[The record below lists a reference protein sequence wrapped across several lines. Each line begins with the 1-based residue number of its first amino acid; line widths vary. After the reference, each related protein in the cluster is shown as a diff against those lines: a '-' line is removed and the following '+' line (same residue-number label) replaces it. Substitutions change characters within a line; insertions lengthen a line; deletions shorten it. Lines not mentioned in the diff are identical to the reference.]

1 MNFLRL
7 VFILILVLTHVA
19 SFALFAQS
27 SHNRYDAYG
36 KAIVQTTANPQLA
49 ITNPLRQPGQYLD
62 AETGLH
68 YNDRR
73 YYDADTGRY
82 ASRDPIG
89 FEGGINLYTY
99 AGAAP
104 SRFTDPT
111 GEIIPCVAANFAR
124 CMIVCGITS
133 AGFNAATGQCID
145 LGDIAKDCAVDC
157 LLSMLPIPDPC
168 GRFGKLFSAA
178 IGIGAGLANSFEQ
191 DTLVHTRVLTDS
203 GYQTKLKPIK
213 DIQIGDEVLAWDE
226 LQAHDNAALAQAGQ
240 AAQTL
245 KVAYQ
250 QRDARST
257 QNSANNALQAN
268 LTAKSAF
275 GPSKCCSSSYENNST
290 FQDLSKPTSAQRYEK
305 VTDIASSF
313 KAQSLLHISFDNGQ
327 TIQATAGHP
336 FNTSEGW
343 RDAVM
348 LKKGGKLLLKGGDA
362 DAEADANSAERYITI
377 TDIREEVKTTAVYNL
392 EVANLH
398 TFFVGEEGLVVH
410 NARRGPIPPP
420 GFTRTNDFSHGQPVY
435 KNGRTFISPDIGSDG
450 NSHNGGVWKKCS
462 GSPKNLKNKTT
473 RDGTYNADLT
483 IRIGD

>member
-1 MNFLRL
+1 MFL
-7 VFILILVLTHVA
+7 
-19 SFALFAQS
+19 ALAFSTSALGMATRTQSLQSIEDQSKHQTISENCQS
-27 SHNRYDAYG
+27 S
-36 KAIVQTTANPQLA
+36 
-49 ITNPLRQPGQYLD
+49 
-62 AETGLH
+62 
-68 YNDRR
+68 
-73 YYDADTGRY
+73 
-82 ASRDPIG
+82 
-89 FEGGINLYTY
+89 
-99 AGAAP
+99 
-104 SRFTDPT
+104 PT
-111 GEIIPCVAANFAR
+111 
-124 CMIVCGITS
+124 
-133 AGFNAATGQCID
+133 NAATGQCID

-313 KAQSLLHISFDNGQ
+313 KAQTLLHLTLDNGQ

-343 RDAVM
+343 RDAVL
-348 LKKGGKLLLKGGDA
+348 LKRGGKLLLKGSDEDA
-362 DAEADANSAERYITI
+362 AYATI
-377 TDIREEVKTTAVYNL
+377 TDIREEIKTTAVFNL

-398 TFFVGEEGLVVH
+398 TFFVGEDGLVVH
-410 NARRGPIPPP
+410 NGFGSYTCNFKSGKKYHGKGDRKRAEKSAKEHGDEIDSIDWTPAKNNRDSFIDEHKRLSNDGGKQNPNNYNRINSPGAR
-420 GFTRTNDFSHGQPVY
+420 Y
-435 KNGRTFISPDIGSDG
+435 
-450 NSHNGGVWKKCS
+450 
-462 GSPKNLKNKTT
+462 
-473 RDGTYNADLT
+473 
-483 IRIGD
+483 

>member
-1 MNFLRL
+1 MFL
-7 VFILILVLTHVA
+7 
-19 SFALFAQS
+19 ALAFSTSALGMATRTQSLQSIEDQSKHQTISENCQS
-27 SHNRYDAYG
+27 S
-36 KAIVQTTANPQLA
+36 
-49 ITNPLRQPGQYLD
+49 
-62 AETGLH
+62 
-68 YNDRR
+68 
-73 YYDADTGRY
+73 
-82 ASRDPIG
+82 
-89 FEGGINLYTY
+89 
-99 AGAAP
+99 
-104 SRFTDPT
+104 PT
-111 GEIIPCVAANFAR
+111 
-124 CMIVCGITS
+124 
-133 AGFNAATGQCID
+133 NAATGQCID

-268 LTAKSAF
+268 LTVKTASN
-275 GPSKCCSSSYENNST
+275 PSKCCSSSYENNST

-313 KAQSLLHISFDNGQ
+313 KAQSLLHLTLDNGQ

-336 FNTSEGW
+336 FKTSEGW

-362 DAEADANSAERYITI
+362 DADADADAHSVERYATI

-398 TFFVGEEGLVVH
+398 TFFVGEDGLVVH
-410 NARRGPIPPP
+410 NGGGAHVPCGSSRGAFRQAKRDAGIPTSQTHRTHSNGQGDRNGGRATDFGFDGNKAVQHHPDGHNFPDGNRPNNGSDRPHYNNHQPP
-420 GFTRTNDFSHGQPVY
+420 GVPGGT
-435 KNGRTFISPDIGSDG
+435 KNHYS
-450 NSHNGGVWKKCS
+450 
-462 GSPKNLKNKTT
+462 
-473 RDGTYNADLT
+473 Y
-483 IRIGD
+483 